1 MADREQTKKD
11 FKSWRGEFFKP
22 ETRGAYA
29 LEDLTSHFKS
39 KKDLKSGLRPDFY
52 QKSTSHFKSKKD
64 LKDFKKT

>member
-39 KKDLKSGLRPDFY
+39 KKGLKIGSSARFTPPHL
-52 QKSTSHFKSKKD
+52 QKSI
-64 LKDFKKT
+64 KTC